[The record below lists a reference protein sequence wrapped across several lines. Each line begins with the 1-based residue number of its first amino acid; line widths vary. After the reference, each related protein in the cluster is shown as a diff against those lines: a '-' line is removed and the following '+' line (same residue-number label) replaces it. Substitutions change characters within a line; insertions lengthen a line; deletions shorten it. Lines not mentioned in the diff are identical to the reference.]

1 MGSDA
6 LPLDTSRAFLQWVT
20 RLVFLYLGSVKR
32 VQQKEGSPHEVVWT
46 FDASLPFV
54 VCICEEAIG
63 GAPEIVFSIELLYER
78 LCEVLVT

>member
-1 MGSDA
+1 MEAGTLA
-6 LPLDTSRAFLQWVT
+6 
-20 RLVFLYLGSVKR
+20 GEG

-63 GAPEIVFSIELLYER
+63 GAPEIIFTLRAAIRAALRGACYLAGAVSEVFSSSSFLAR
-78 LCEVLVT
+78 